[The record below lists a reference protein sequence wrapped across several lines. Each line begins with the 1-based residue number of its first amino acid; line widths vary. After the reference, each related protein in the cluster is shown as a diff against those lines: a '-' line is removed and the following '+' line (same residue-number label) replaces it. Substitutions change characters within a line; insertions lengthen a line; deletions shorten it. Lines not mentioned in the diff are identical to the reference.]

1 MILKASQRSGSA
13 QLARHLLNTRDN
25 EHVEIHEL
33 RGFVSGTLDG
43 AFKEAHAVSKGTR
56 CTQFLFSLS
65 LSPPEKENVPI
76 AVFEKAI
83 DEIEDRLGLTGQPRA
98 VVFHEKEGRRHAHC
112 VWSRIN
118 TGEMKAINLPHFKFR
133 LRDMSRELFLE
144 HGWHMP
150 RGLLNTAERNP
161 LNFSIAEWQQAK
173 RIKQDPRVIKQ
184 IFQECWNRS
193 DSQNAFANALKE
205 RGYVL
210 AQGDRRGHVA
220 VDWRGEVFAI
230 SKWVGVKA
238 KDVRSRL
245 AGPASLP
252 SVEMARAAIADQYT
266 DKLKEFISDEESG
279 HSGAT
284 AILHRKRTEMA
295 VAHRKARRA
304 LAERQRTRSI
314 VENQERAARL
324 PTGLKALWFRLT
336 GKYRA
341 VREDNER
348 RYEACLARD
357 RRERERLTAIQ
368 LSERRSLQDEVRI
381 ARQRHALRLTKLRR
395 DIRSFLDL
403 KDRGQNQREM
413 PHRKKRRERHRG

>member
-65 LSPPEKENVPI
+65 LSPPETENVPI
-76 AVFEKAI
+76 AAFEKAI
-83 DEIEDRLGLTGQPRA
+83 DEIEDRLGLVGQPRA

-112 VWSRIN
+112 VWSRIDA
-118 TGEMKAINLPHFKFR
+118 GEMKAINLPHFKFK

-193 DSQNAFANALKE
+193 DSQGAFANALKE
-205 RGYVL
+205 RGYWL

-252 SVEMARAAIADQYT
+252 SVEKARAEIADQYS
-266 DKLKEFISDEESG
+266 DKLQGFISDEESG
-279 HSGAT
+279 HSGVT
-284 AILHRKRTEMA
+284 AILGHKRTEMT
-295 VAHRKARRA
+295 VAHRQARRA
-304 LAERQRTRSI
+304 LAERQRARSI
-314 VENQERAARL
+314 AENQKRAARL
-324 PTGLKALWFRLT
+324 PTGLKALWFRVT
-336 GKYRA
+336 GKYRTI
-341 VREDNER
+341 REENER
-348 RYEACLARD
+348 QLEACLARD
-357 RRERERLTAIQ
+357 RRERERLTEIQ
-368 LSERRSLQDEVRI
+368 LSERCTLQDEIRL
-381 ARQRHALRLTKLRR
+381 ARQDHALRMTRLHR
-395 DIRSFLDL
+395 DISKYRQMASGIE
-403 KDRGQNQREM
+403 K
-413 PHRKKRRERHRG
+413 PPSSPRRRRRLS